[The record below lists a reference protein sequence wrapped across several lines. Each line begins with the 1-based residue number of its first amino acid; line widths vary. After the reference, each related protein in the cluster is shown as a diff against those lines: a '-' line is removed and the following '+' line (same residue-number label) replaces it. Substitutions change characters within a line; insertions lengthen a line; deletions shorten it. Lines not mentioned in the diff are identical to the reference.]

1 MRPSEIIAD
10 RFEIRHLA
18 SSGGMGAVYRA
29 YDRERGEDV
38 AVKTLF
44 RQGLDDTERFAREAE
59 VLAALKHPGI
69 VGHIAHGRT
78 VEGEPYLVMEWL
90 EGEDLSAHLAR
101 RALTVEE
108 SLALVAQ
115 AADALEA
122 AHARGIV
129 HRDVKPSN
137 LFLVGGGIERI
148 KILDFGIARL
158 GEAGASSSTRT
169 GSMIGT
175 PGYMAPEQARGD
187 RQIDARADVF
197 ALGCVLFEC
206 LTGRA
211 VFVGSHP
218 MAVLAKILFEQPPR
232 LRDLRPDLPR
242 ELDALVA
249 RMLATEPEGRP
260 ARGAAVLAEIAALGG
275 FEAEAEARSRQRVSL
290 APAAL
295 GANEQRPLCVI
306 LVGAPAR
313 AHGAAATSAPT
324 MVAPPPDAA
333 LALRRVV
340 EAVGGRFEPL
350 ADGSLVATLWGART
364 ATDQVTKAARCA
376 LTMRAML
383 PGVPMAL
390 ATGRGVIAGRWPVGQ
405 AIDRAARLLH
415 GRSPRDLAAIR
426 IDEVTA
432 GLLDVHFEVGGTGAS
447 LELRGERELVETT
460 RTLLGKPTPCVGR
473 ERELDALVRLF
484 DQCVAEPVARAAIV
498 VGDAGVGKSR
508 LRHELL
514 RVVRARDVGA
524 EIWVGRGDPMSAG
537 SPFGMIAP
545 ALRRLAGI
553 LDGEPLSVRRK
564 KLAAR
569 AARHLRGPEATRVT
583 WFLGELVGAPFPDEE
598 SVELRAARRDPM
610 LMGDQMRRAFE
621 ELLAAETRAQPVL
634 LVLEDLHW
642 GDLPSVNFLDSAL
655 RNLGEFP
662 WMVLGMARPE
672 IHDLFP
678 GMWGDRGV
686 DEIRLSA
693 LTKRGSEKLVRSV
706 LGDAVAA
713 DVVEAITERS
723 AGNAFYL
730 EELIRA
736 VAEGKGDALP
746 ETVLT
751 MAQARLD
758 HLDVESRLVLRAA
771 AIFGRVCCKRDA
783 FHRNKAGPRA
793 SLSF

>member
-29 YDRERGEDV
+29 YDRVLAKDV

-44 RQGLDDTERFAREAE
+44 RQSLDETERFAREAE
-59 VLAALKHPGI
+59 VLAALEHPGI

-78 VEGEPYLVMEWL
+78 SEGELYLVMEWL
-90 EGEDLSAHLAR
+90 EGEDLAACLER
-101 RALTVEE
+101 RALSVDE
-108 SLALVAQ
+108 SLAIAAQ

-122 AHARGIV
+122 AHAQGIV

-158 GEAGASSSTRT
+158 GEAARSSTRT

-187 RQIDARADVF
+187 RQIDASADVF

-211 VFVGSHP
+211 VFVGAHP

-249 RMLATEPEGRP
+249 RMLATDPAGRP
-260 ARGAAVLAEIAALGG
+260 ARGAAVLAEIEALAGV
-275 FEAEAEARSRQRVSL
+275 EADARSRQRVSL

-295 GANEQRPLCVI
+295 GAGEQRPLCVI
-306 LVGAPAR
+306 LVGPPAQ
-313 AHGAAATSAPT
+313 AAGAADAPT
-324 MVAPPPDAA
+324 MVAPPTNIAG
-333 LALRRVV
+333 ALREIV
-340 EAVGGRFEPL
+340 EAVEGRLEPL

-364 ATDQVTKAARCA
+364 ATDQVMKAARCA
-376 LTMRAML
+376 LALRALL

-390 ATGRGVIAGRWPVGQ
+390 ATGRGVIAGRWPVGA
-405 AIDRAARLLH
+405 AIDRAARMLH
-415 GRSPRDLAAIR
+415 PQARAAGASAAIR

-432 GLLDVHFEVGGTGAS
+432 GLLDVRFDVGGSAAS

-473 ERELDALVRLF
+473 ERELGALLGLF
-484 DQCVAEPVARAAIV
+484 EQCVTEPVARAALV
-498 VGDAGVGKSR
+498 VGHAGVGKSR
-508 LRHELL
+508 LRHEVL
-514 RVVRARDVGA
+514 RAVRAQREGV
-524 EIWVGRGDPMSAG
+524 EIWLGRGDAMSAG
-537 SPFGMIAP
+537 APFGMIAP
-545 ALRRLAGI
+545 PLRRLAGI
-553 LDGEPLSVRRK
+553 LDGEPLAVRRK
-564 KLAAR
+564 KLGAR
-569 AARHLRGPEATRVT
+569 VARHLRGRDLERVT
-583 WFLGELVGAPFPDEE
+583 CFLGELVGVPFPDDGG
-598 SVELRAARRDPM
+598 VELRAARRDPM

-621 ELLAAETRAQPVL
+621 DFLAAEATAQPVL
-634 LVLEDLHW
+634 IVLEDLHW
-642 GDLPSVNFLDSAL
+642 GDLPSVTFLDSAL
-655 RNLGEFP
+655 RNHPDLP
-662 WMVLGMARPE
+662 WMVLGLARPE
-672 IHDLFP
+672 VHALFP
-678 GMWGDRGV
+678 ELWRERGV
-686 DEIRLSA
+686 DEIRLGG
-693 LTKRGSEKLVRSV
+693 LTRRGSEKLVRAV
-706 LGDAVAA
+706 LGDAVAP
-713 DVVEAITERS
+713 DVVEAILDRS
-723 AGNAFYL
+723 AGNVFYL

-758 HLDVESRLVLRAA
+758 HLDVEARRILRAA
-771 AIFGRVCCKRDA
+771 AIFGRLFCKRDA
-783 FHRNKAGPRA
+783 FSRNKAGPME